1 MKEGAQI
8 LGQLMPGK
16 SGRQAGRQ
24 AGGRAGGRAGGQA
37 GSQAKQAD
45 SRAAGAALDIG
56 GSKLAQGTSLTR
68 KRSCSFSKV
77 MEAWMLAVMASTGEM

>member
-1 MKEGAQI
+1 MKEGAQR

-24 AGGRAGGRAGGQA
+24 AGGRA